1 MIPQHRTGG
10 ALGNGVLVC
19 DIDGTLTEPGA
30 VSVPYS
36 VISALRPFNEDGRL
50 LISTGRHWNSVQR
63 LFRQIG
69 FVPTISL
76 AGAALHLR
84 GWDRPSSIFAM
95 PEGVASDVLARCN
108 CLTERVVLFTSESAF
123 SPSPESFD
131 RMTCELLG
139 LRPTRLRT
147 GDLDKLILKVL
158 IVDHPKV
165 LNAVAESLQHIGV
178 EVSSS
183 VQGYLDICAPGV
195 HKALF
200 LPSFLN
206 DKNSG
211 DACKPHV
218 VFIGDSFND
227 LTSAVLANESWTFK
241 NAPDQ
246 LRKIATGVLP
256 DNSPRSLI
264 ELLTD
269 IRQSP
274 SFSRE
279 S

>member
-1 MIPQHRTGG
+1 MIPQHRAGG

-19 DIDGTLTEPGA
+19 DIDGTLTAPGA
-30 VSVPYS
+30 ISVPHS
-36 VISALRPFNEDGRL
+36 VISALRPFNRDGRL

-76 AGAALHLR
+76 GGAALHLR

-131 RMTCELLG
+131 RITCELLG
-139 LRPTRLRT
+139 LRPTRLRS
-147 GDLDKLILKVL
+147 GDLDRPILKVL
-158 IVDHPKV
+158 IVDHPEV
-165 LNAVAESLQHIGV
+165 LNAVAESLRHIGV
-178 EVSSS
+178 EVASS

-200 LPSFLN
+200 FPSYLS
-206 DKNSG
+206 DKKFSDG
-211 DACKPHV
+211 SKPHV

-241 NAPDQ
+241 SAPEQ

-256 DNSPRSLI
+256 DNSTHSLI
-264 ELLTD
+264 ELFTN

-274 SFSRE
+274 SFRR
-279 S
+279 